1 MRKQALIR
9 ALSIT
14 LAITS
19 YAAGLQA
26 APFYFGMGTHIGQNK
41 LNTAEAMSLYSLGG
55 FNSLRDEAY
64 WHRIEREKDQLV
76 YPSSLTD
83 LETTIGRIRKSGGAP
98 MIALDYN
105 NAFYDLGDIP
115 TTDTGLAGFTRYA
128 RFVAS
133 HFKGNVPLYEVWN
146 EWNIGLGSNQKP
158 RTIRPVADYI
168 RLLRPT
174 MDAVRSVDP
183 SAKLI
188 AGAVAGP
195 DDKWIDEFIS
205 RGGLKGVDG
214 FSVHPYVY
222 QRPSGQNRPE
232 DASDWL
238 AKLSAKLT
246 AANQGRPMDIY
257 VTEIGWPNHQGKAGW
272 TEDQTADFL
281 LRFHMLVRA
290 QPTIRGVWWY
300 ELRNSGKD
308 PMEKEHNFGLVTKDL
323 GVKPAFKAL
332 KVAVSLL
339 SEGSKVSVSNPAKGV
354 YKAQINT
361 GQEQCTAYWAR
372 EGQVNYAI
380 PARDLSGR
388 VAWGTLPDE
397 KAEAPT
403 VVTETPLITCRQGG

>member
-1 MRKQALIR
+1 MFKHLALRVIPI
-9 ALSIT
+9 AL
-14 LAITS
+14 LAIGMQP
-19 YAAGLQA
+19 ANAA

-41 LNTAEAMSLYSLGG
+41 MSQAEAMSLYTMGG
-55 FNSLRDEAY
+55 FNSMRDEAY
-64 WHRIEREKDQLV
+64 WHRIEKEKDQLV
-76 YPSSLTD
+76 FPSSLTD
-83 LETTIGRIRKSGGAP
+83 LDAVITRVKNAGGSP
-98 MIALDYN
+98 MIPLDYGN
-105 NAFYDLGDIP
+105 NFYDLGDLP
-115 TTDTGLAGFTRYA
+115 TTDTGIEGFTRYA
-128 RFVAS
+128 KFVAT
-133 HFKGNVPLYEVWN
+133 HFKGRVPLYEVWN
-146 EWNIGLGSNQKP
+146 EWDIGLGSNRKP
-158 RTIRPVADYI
+158 RTLRSVDNYI

-174 MDAVRSVDP
+174 MAAVRSVDP

-188 AGAVAGP
+188 AGVTANP
-195 DDKWIDEFIS
+195 NDKWVDEFIS
-205 RGGLKGVDG
+205 LGGLKGIDG

-222 QRPSGQNRPE
+222 SRPNQNRPE

-308 PMEKEHNFGLVTKDL
+308 PAEKEHNFGLVTKDL
-323 GVKPAFKAL
+323 GAKPAFKAL

-339 SEGSKVSVSNPAKGV
+339 SEGSKVSISNPAKGV
-354 YKAQINT
+354 YRAQINM
-361 GQEQCTAYWAR
+361 GQEQCSAYWAR
-372 EGQVNYAI
+372 EGQVRYAI
-380 PARDLSGR
+380 PARDLTGR